1 MTDTGATEVL
11 EATTDQVP
19 PAKARHLRVKVTDHA
34 REGRPVVNVNM
45 PIGVVR
51 WGMKVAEAFSPELKD
66 ANLDWESINA
76 MLDSEPIGKIVEVV
90 DEADHKTVE
99 VWIE

>member
-1 MTDTGATEVL
+1 VTDTGATKVVEPI
-11 EATTDQVP
+11 TDQAP
-19 PAKARHLRVKVTDHA
+19 PARATHLRVKVTDNA
-34 REGRPVVNVNM
+34 REGRPVVNINM

-66 ANLDWESINA
+66 AHLDWASINA
-76 MLDSEPIGKIVEVV
+76 MLDSEPIGKIVEVE
-90 DEADHKTVE
+90 DEAANKMVE